1 MEENKPLHN
10 EEEKSPPSTDD
21 SPQQDLQ
28 LNVPSTDE
36 ANAEAEQPITLNLPP
51 VTEQDMEVHHHA
63 HDPAAPHHKKN
74 WKSYFWE
81 FLMLFLA
88 VFCGFLAEYQL
99 EHKIEKDRAVKFM
112 HDMVENLKYDT
123 ARCGYTLNRNVE
135 AGLRLDSFRTE
146 IFKAIQGNIDGN
158 RLYEL
163 WYNNRSAFAVTFNE
177 AAITQ
182 LKNSG
187 HLRLINNDS
196 LVNKILTYYE
206 RKVSSTDVNRLILR
220 SIGEEREQVY
230 QRFFNFRYMDEL
242 LKEEWQMEKIKPDS
256 SMKKLRAIFSSNPP
270 LRLLKESPEELQVLY
285 NSVAR
290 YEDGLKNY
298 NAFLRWTKESA
309 EQLIG
314 DINQEYHFKK

>member
-1 MEENKPLHN
+1 
-10 EEEKSPPSTDD
+10 
-21 SPQQDLQ
+21 
-28 LNVPSTDE
+28 
-36 ANAEAEQPITLNLPP
+36 
-51 VTEQDMEVHHHA
+51 MEVHHHS
-63 HDPAAPHHKKN
+63 HSSRKRWTH
-74 WKSYFWE
+74 YFWE

-99 EHKIEKDRAVKFM
+99 EHKIEKDRAIKFM

-123 ARCGYTLNRNVE
+123 ARCGSTLKRNVE
-135 AGLRLDSFRTE
+135 GGRRLDSFRAE
-146 IFKAIQGNIDGN
+146 IFKAMQGNIDGN

-163 WYNNRSAFAVTFNE
+163 WYNNRTAFAVTFNE

-187 HLRLINNDS
+187 HLRLIKNDS

-206 RKVSSTDVNRLILR
+206 RKVGSTDVNRLILR

-230 QRFFNFRYMDEL
+230 QRFFNFHYIDEL
-242 LKEEWQMEKIKPDS
+242 LKEEWQYEKAKPDS
-256 SMKKLRAIFSSNPP
+256 SMKKLTAIFSSNPP

-285 NSVAR
+285 NTVAR
-290 YEDGLKNY
+290 YEEGLKSY

-314 DINQEYHFKK
+314 DINQEYRFKK